1 MMGAYAVL
9 ENGVEEP
16 HGIAAPRMA
25 RGGLS
30 APAALKAGDAVQLW

>member
-16 HGIAAPRMA
+16 QGIAAPRMA
-25 RGGLS
+25 RGVLS
-30 APAALKAGDAVQLW
+30 APAALKAER